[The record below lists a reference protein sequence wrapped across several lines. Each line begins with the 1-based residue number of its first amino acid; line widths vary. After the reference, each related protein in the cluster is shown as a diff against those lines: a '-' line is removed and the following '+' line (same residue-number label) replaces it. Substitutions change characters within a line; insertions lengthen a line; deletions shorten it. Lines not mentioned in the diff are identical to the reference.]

1 MKRRV
6 TVPPW
11 TWDNPRNWI
20 PNFGQRNIVDV
31 PEVQDCHPDD
41 FHLFVVFPMFVH
53 SSIFSKRC
61 SSLPR
66 ISRSLP
72 LKLFRT
78 CQRKAGNSPRPAK
91 IIASS
96 DWMSEKLFWTGF
108 LVFALGNTRES
119 IRWIWKQ
126 LVLKLEKTTSN
137 IVNADFRIQ
146 ELDLQN
152 CKENMDFGQSN
163 WRDLFILGDG
173 IACDRVPMW
182 INAKCQFLY
191 INIFLILGSFHL
203 WCDIILPSQMLG
215 FL

>member
-1 MKRRV
+1 
-6 TVPPW
+6 
-11 TWDNPRNWI
+11 
-20 PNFGQRNIVDV
+20 
-31 PEVQDCHPDD
+31 
-41 FHLFVVFPMFVH
+41 
-53 SSIFSKRC
+53 
-61 SSLPR
+61 
-66 ISRSLP
+66 
-72 LKLFRT
+72 
-78 CQRKAGNSPRPAK
+78 
-91 IIASS
+91 
-96 DWMSEKLFWTGF
+96 MSEKLFWTGF

-146 ELDLQN
+146 ELDLQI

-191 INIFLILGSFHL
+191 NS
-203 WCDIILPSQMLG
+203 
-215 FL
+215 